1 MSKVYLLRHGRTPWN
16 KDRIFRGR
24 ADIPLDDHGQV
35 QACCAT
41 EVLGEREITAI
52 YSSPLSRAVQTA
64 KPLSAQKKLQITEV
78 PEFLDIDYG
87 QWTGKSQE
95 EVEELFTDQHNEWLV
110 NPHKVLFTEGESLA
124 SVRERAFPKL
134 RELAAAADGPPI
146 VVVSHRVALKV
157 LVCAALELE
166 LASFW
171 QIQMDPAS
179 LSLLEFDGNRFK
191 LLMLNDTCHL
201 RLLQTPGDSYDF

>member
-24 ADIPLDDHGQV
+24 ADIPLDDHGLV
-35 QACCAT
+35 QAQCAAEALAET
-41 EVLGEREITAI
+41 DIAAI
-52 YSSPLSRAVQTA
+52 YSSPLSRALQTVE
-64 KPLSAQKKLQITEV
+64 PLAAQKKLQITKV

-95 EVEELFTDQHNEWLV
+95 RVEELYSDLHRQWSAD
-110 NPHKVLFTEGESLA
+110 PHKVLFPGGEDLA
-124 SVRERAFPKL
+124 SVRDRAFPKL
-134 RELAAAADGPPI
+134 KELASAADVSPI

-157 LVCAALELE
+157 LVCAALELD

-179 LSLLEFDGNRFK
+179 LSLLEYKDDRFI
-191 LLMLNDTCHL
+191 LVMLNDTCHL
-201 RLLQTPGDSYDF
+201 RQLRTPGDSYDF